1 MRKGAYSS
9 GRQTHGH
16 IAVNMIYGHMN
27 AKTEG
32 DGKRERQTHM
42 GDIVCMNVRDGLAIK
57 LI

>member
-1 MRKGAYSS
+1 
-9 GRQTHGH
+9 
-16 IAVNMIYGHMN
+16 MIYGHMN

-32 DGKRERQTHM
+32 DGERERQTRM